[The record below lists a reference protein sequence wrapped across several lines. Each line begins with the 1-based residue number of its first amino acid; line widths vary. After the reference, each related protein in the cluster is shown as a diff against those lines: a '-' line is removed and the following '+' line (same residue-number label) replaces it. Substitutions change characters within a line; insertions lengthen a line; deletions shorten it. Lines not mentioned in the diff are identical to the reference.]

1 MTVGLLAG
9 CGGQNS
15 EESNNAGSSEG
26 GETAESTEIN
36 IWHDGD
42 EAIMQV
48 IQDKVNEEL
57 SGDNITVSFEK
68 KTGLTDQIK
77 LYGSDAENGPD
88 MYMYAHDSWE
98 LLWKWECWS
107 PITDVV
113 SEEVYQDMLPM
124 TLEAGQYKGETVSF
138 ADLL

>member
-1 MTVGLLAG
+1 MTGTLAG
-9 CGGQNS
+9 CGGSNQGNENENRSSNSNDTDQN
-15 EESNNAGSSEG
+15 
-26 GETAESTEIN
+26 TEIS

-57 SGDNITVSFEK
+57 SSDNITVSFEK

-88 MYMYAHDSWE
+88 MYMYAHDSQRS
-98 LLWKWECWS
+98 LLYMKRR
-107 PITDVV
+107 V
-113 SEEVYQDMLPM
+113 S
-124 TLEAGQYKGETVSF
+124 
-138 ADLL
+138 

>member
-1 MTVGLLAG
+1 MKKKLAVLLCVSMTVGLLAG

-15 EESNNAGSSEG
+15 EKGNGEG
-26 GETAESTEIN
+26 ASDDGETAESTEIS

-57 SGDNITVSFEK
+57 SKENITVSFEK

-77 LYGSDAENGPD
+77 LYGSDEENGPD
-88 MYMYAHDSWE
+88 MYM
-98 LLWKWECWS
+98 WS
-107 PITDVV
+107 YVKI
-113 SEEVYQDMLPM
+113 
-124 TLEAGQYKGETVSF
+124 
-138 ADLL
+138 

>member
-1 MTVGLLAG
+1 MKKKLAILLCVSMTVGLLAG

-15 EESNNAGSSEG
+15 ENGNNKGASGDG
-26 GETAESTEIN
+26 KTAESTEIS

-57 SGDNITVSFEK
+57 SKENITVSFEK

-77 LYGSDAENGPD
+77 LYGSDEEMAPICIC
-88 MYMYAHDSWE
+88 MPMIHWE
-98 LLWKWECWS
+98 LLWKWVCCRRS
-107 PITDVV
+107 
-113 SEEVYQDMLPM
+113 QM
-124 TLEAGQYKGETVSF
+124 
-138 ADLL
+138 